1 MLYESARLG
10 VEYLLLPRM
19 MSDLQEVTFLQELLP
34 STGKVAVDYSFLINR
49 HKNHKSDALRLG
61 MFLLVCPATAHLHHI
76 DFYYL
81 WMRLSGQNKMVG
93 IKLMCGEKREGRER
107 DKGGKNGG
115 HEGQELEKKRRYRG
129 MVRRKEERD
138 EGMKKAQASGMLMEN
153 GKKNQR
159 FQSFIKNFAHNHG
172 KLK

>member
-1 MLYESARLG
+1 
-10 VEYLLLPRM
+10 
-19 MSDLQEVTFLQELLP
+19 
-34 STGKVAVDYSFLINR
+34 
-49 HKNHKSDALRLG
+49 
-61 MFLLVCPATAHLHHI
+61 
-76 DFYYL
+76 
-81 WMRLSGQNKMVG
+81 MVG
-93 IKLMCGEKREGRER
+93 IKLMCGEKKEGRER
-107 DKGGKNGG
+107 DEAGKNGG

-159 FQSFIKNFAHNHG
+159 FQSFIKNFAHNHR